1 MGMFGLRR
9 KRAKKESGKKS
20 PDKKKDETQRKGK
33 DKGRTEPGKKGE
45 HVKSVRPGFRTR
57 FSFRKDVIGKV
68 WFRLDYFD
76 KRLTKLDEEKQKTFL
91 DNYMQS
97 TRQLNF
103 SVVII
108 IICMIIAYIIYS
120 IRIFSV
126 VETGAAWIILLYL
139 LFYLA
144 RRHRI
149 DNEQLLKYLMDTE
162 MTPDYAR
169 YPRENKK

>member
-1 MGMFGLRR
+1 MGMFGLKKIRIR
-9 KRAKKESGKKS
+9 KESGKRA
-20 PDKKKDETQRKGK
+20 PDKKKDEARDKGK
-33 DKGRTEPGKKGE
+33 DKGKPKAGKKE
-45 HVKSVRPGFRTR
+45 EPVKSVRPGFRTR

-76 KRLTKLDEEKQKTFL
+76 KRLTGLDEEKQKTFL

-103 SVVII
+103 SIVII
-108 IICMIIAYIIYS
+108 IIFMIIAYIIYS
-120 IRIFSV
+120 VGIFSM
-126 VETGAAWIILLYL
+126 VETGASWIILLYL

-169 YPRENKK
+169 YPKKR